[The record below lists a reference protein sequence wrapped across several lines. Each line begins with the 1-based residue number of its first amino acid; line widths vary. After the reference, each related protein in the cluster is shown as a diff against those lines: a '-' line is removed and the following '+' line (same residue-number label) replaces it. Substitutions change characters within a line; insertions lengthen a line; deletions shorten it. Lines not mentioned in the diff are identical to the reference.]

1 MKRIILLLASL
12 AIAYLSFAQTKCAG
26 CFIELQNANANGM
39 VWQNDSLKVTFVP
52 DEYFWKIKIENKKQP
67 TATCDWDK
75 TIFIVDKQSSNI
87 VFGNTN
93 RLTMNQ
99 PKGTSQ
105 IASNTIIEKSII
117 PARNIDSNNIYQVF
131 RKRWIKKHGDTHI
144 KIIIPIAYNDIYKDY
159 IFDFRVFVPTK

>member
-1 MKRIILLLASL
+1 MKQLFFIILFLLSIFSAQ
-12 AIAYLSFAQTKCAG
+12 AQTKCAG

-52 DEYFWKIKIENKKQP
+52 DEYFWKIKIENKKQS

-117 PARNIDSNNIYQVF
+117 PARNVDSDNIYQVF

-144 KIIIPIAYNDIYKDY
+144 KIIIPIAYNEIYKDY

>member
-12 AIAYLSFAQTKCAG
+12 AIAYLSSAQTKCAG
-26 CFIELQNANANGM
+26 CFIEMQNVNANGM
-39 VWQNDSLKVTFVP
+39 VWQNDSLKVTFAP
-52 DEYFWKIKIENKKQP
+52 DEYFWKINIENKKQP

-105 IASNTIIEKSII
+105 IASNTIIEKSIT
-117 PARNIDSNNIYQVF
+117 PARNIDSDNIYQVF

-144 KIIIPIAYNDIYKDY
+144 KIIIPIAYNNIYKDY
-159 IFDFRVFVPTK
+159 IFDFRVFLPTK

>member
-1 MKRIILLLASL
+1 MKRFLLLMTLL
-12 AIAYLSFAQTKCAG
+12 ANVCFLTAQTKCAG
-26 CFIELQNANANGM
+26 CYIEMQNVNANGM
-39 VWQNDSLKVTFVP
+39 VWENDSLIVTFSP
-52 DEYFWKIKIENKKQP
+52 DEYFWNIKIENKKQP

-93 RLTMNQ
+93 RLIMNQ
-99 PKGTSQ
+99 SKGTSQ

-144 KIIIPIAYNDIYKDY
+144 KIIIPISYNNIYKDY
-159 IFDFRVFVPTK
+159 TFDFRVFVPTK